1 MAGRTLSPTEFA
13 SLVASVTSAF
23 GDPTR
28 RDIYLSVH
36 ESADGMTASEVA
48 EVISLHPNVA
58 RHHLDKLVAAGHL
71 DVRARST
78 GGAGRPAKVYR
89 ANEESLTLNVDI
101 GHDDI
106 LVTLLGKALSRLG
119 DDVASEL
126 ALEVGREFGRQ
137 MAPALAGPN
146 RADSTQQSFRAALH
160 MVADAL
166 SSHGFAARAERV
178 DSQSDELQIVAGHC
192 PFGDVA
198 IEHPVI
204 CAVDRGMVE
213 GLLGSL
219 YGETAVA
226 LSSSLARGDDA
237 CVTGVEPT

>member
-13 SLVASVTSAF
+13 SLVSTVTSAF

-28 RDIYLSVH
+28 RDIYLAVH
-36 ESADGMTASEVA
+36 EAPDGMTASEVA
-48 EVISLHPNVA
+48 EVITLHPNVA
-58 RHHLDKLVAAGHL
+58 RHHLDKLASGGYLEVS
-71 DVRARST
+71 ARPT

-89 ANEESLTLNVDI
+89 SSDDGLTLELDI

-119 DDVASEL
+119 DEVAAEL

-137 MAPALAGPN
+137 MAPVAHGSDTTGEQ
-146 RADSTQQSFRAALH
+146 RSFRASLH
-160 MVADAL
+160 VVADAL

-178 DSQSDELQIVAGHC
+178 APESDELQIVAGHC

-213 GLLGSL
+213 GLLDSL

-237 CVTGVEPT
+237 CVTGFEPA